1 MIAQRGSFSLACS
14 AMNRRIVALTA
25 AAIVVAA
32 CPPLHPAWAEAVEV
46 APGIEV
52 TRKAF
57 AAPAS
62 EAPFFGLVD
71 KDPTLRKTDDV
82 FISLAVEVYGSRANV
97 FEALSRR
104 GWEAIAANDLEMAG
118 TRFNQAWLFSPG
130 QSQIFHGFAMIAL
143 ARFHDSGIRRGT
155 VSDRAQGAGRIGNAE
170 CGLRP
175 HAAGREPA
183 ARCRTDIGAGG
194 EGYADIGH
202 CVGGSRRSA
211 PAKRQSAWCLP
222 GRRSGGD
229 VSGHR
234 QGECRH
240 QADLARG
247 PLQGALRPD
256 RPESRPVSPLTA

>member
-1 MIAQRGSFSLACS
+1 MIAQRGNFSLACS
-14 AMNRRIVALTA
+14 VMNRRIVALTA
-25 AAIVVAA
+25 AAIVAAA

-104 GWEAIAANDLEMAG
+104 GWEAIAAKDLEMAG

-143 ARFHDSGIRRGT
+143 ARFHDSEFAEELFRIARKAPGALATLNADYGHMLLGANRPRDAEPILEQAVKDTPTSGAAWADLGAARLQNGNQPGACQAA
-155 VSDRAQGAGRIGNAE
+155 DRAEMFQDTARENADIKRIW
-170 CGLRP
+170 
-175 HAAGREPA
+175 RE
-183 ARCRTDIGAGG
+183 ARCR
-194 EGYADIGH
+194 GH
-202 CVGGSRRSA
+202 
-211 PAKRQSAWCLP
+211 
-222 GRRSGGD
+222 
-229 VSGHR
+229 
-234 QGECRH
+234 
-240 QADLARG
+240 
-247 PLQGALRPD
+247 
-256 RPESRPVSPLTA
+256 